1 MHTIERLLQWMLATI
16 VGWPLILWGCIAT
29 NLVGAVLGTWL
40 WYGPMM
46 LESPWWTM
54 VFIPD
59 CPLAAFL
66 GSIALIGVWLGKR
79 WTWFYAL
86 AAFACIK
93 YGVWTINFW
102 LRDWSVGGSPQWIEI
117 VLFVSHIGLLVEGL
131 LFVPQSYSLTLPKRL
146 AVVGW
151 FLLSVYIDYALGYH
165 PPLTPDVTVRY
176 IFWNALIISLILG
189 VGLVLLPKNERV
201 AASSPAS
208 AHL

>member
-1 MHTIERLLQWMLATI
+1 MLATI
-16 VGWPLILWGCIAT
+16 VGWPLILWGCIAI
-29 NLVGAVLGTWL
+29 NLVGTALGTWL

-54 VFIPD
+54 PFIPD
-59 CPLAAFL
+59 CPLAALL

-102 LRDWSVGGSPQWIEI
+102 LRDWSVGGNPQWLEI
-117 VLFVSHIGLLVEGL
+117 LLFVSHIGLLVEGL
-131 LFVPQSYSLTLPKRL
+131 LFVPQSYSLAFPKRF

-151 FLLSVYIDYALGYH
+151 FLLSVYVDYALGYH
-165 PPLTPDVTVRY
+165 PPLTPDVTVHY
-176 IFWNALIISLILG
+176 IFWNALIISLIIG